1 MQINNSDL
9 PLFNKRSRNVEE
21 GFWRIHFN
29 KEVKTTM
36 IEALSNFFGAIASAL
51 WGKKSNKEKVNK

>member
-1 MQINNSDL
+1 MLKKDCGGYI
-9 PLFNKRSRNVEE
+9 
-21 GFWRIHFN
+21 N

-51 WGKKSNKEKVNK
+51 WGKKSKKRKSINNF